1 MLICK
6 ELLKKNEFILALG
19 GGAILNK
26 EIHKLMLDKTL
37 SIWIKTNIDVL
48 FERLKNDKSR
58 PLLNEVGLKKE
69 IRKICSDRKQ
79 FYSKS
84 DLCIEN
90 NDDDIDEVVEKII
103 LRINKV

>member
-1 MLICK
+1 MRVPNFTGSGK
-6 ELLKKNEFILALG
+6 V
-19 GGAILNK
+19 
-26 EIHKLMLDKTL
+26 
-37 SIWIKTNIDVL
+37 S
-48 FERLKNDKSR
+48 FE
-58 PLLNEVGLKKE
+58 E
-69 IRKICSDRKQ
+69 RKIPVPGDNQLLIQAKSNLLCGSDRKQ

>member
-1 MLICK
+1 MTP
-6 ELLKKNEFILALG
+6 G
-19 GGAILNK
+19 
-26 EIHKLMLDKTL
+26 
-37 SIWIKTNIDVL
+37 
-48 FERLKNDKSR
+48 RY
-58 PLLNEVGLKKE
+58 
-69 IRKICSDRKQ
+69 RKILCGSDRKQ